1 MQANVSSVQYRYNFL
16 KYRFVCLAISVLIFA
31 VGVSSYIARGGFSY
45 HIDFTGGVE
54 LKLSFDKSLS
64 SSDVRKS
71 IADNGWNDAV
81 IQEVRSGKNSFL
93 IKVSTLDEKLEDKMK
108 AGFAKSFP
116 GNKVSVDNIEWV
128 GAEVGKDT
136 KWNAFKAVFLS
147 LIILLLYIAIRSE
160 FSFGVGAVMA
170 LVHDVLMVLVFLLLC
185 NEPVSLHVLAS
196 VLAVLGYSLND
207 TIVIYSRIR
216 ENIKKLPGASE
227 YDIVNLSINQTLKR
241 TILTSVST
249 FLSVLAIL
257 TLGGEALRGLSLVL
271 LLGIVVGT
279 YSSIYIASACMLAV
293 KGSKKIA

>member
-1 MQANVSSVQYRYNFL
+1 MQENVSSVQYRYNFL
-16 KYRFVCLAISVLIFA
+16 KYRFVCLALSVIIFA
-31 VGVSSYIARGGFSY
+31 VGVASYIARGGFSY

-54 LKLSFDKSLS
+54 LKVSFEKSLS
-64 SSDVRKS
+64 VSDIRKS
-71 IADNGWNDAV
+71 ISANGWSDAV

-93 IKVSTLDEKLEDKMK
+93 IRVGTQDEKLEDKMK
-108 AGFAKSFP
+108 TGFAKSFP

-136 KWNAFKAVFLS
+136 KWNAFKAVMLS
-147 LIILLLYIAIRSE
+147 LLILLLYIAIRSE
-160 FSFGVGAVMA
+160 FSFGVGAALA

-185 NEPVSLHVLAS
+185 NEPVSVHVLAS

-207 TIVIYSRIR
+207 TIVIYSKIR
-216 ENIKKLPGASE
+216 ENFKKLPGAS
-227 YDIVNLSINQTLKR
+227 DFDVVNLSINQTLKR

-257 TLGGEALRGLSLVL
+257 ALGGEALRGLSLVL

-293 KGSKKIA
+293 KGSKKA